1 MEDPVCD
8 FGVTAIERR
17 RNELIAVSFQS
28 LARPRPVRAYPR
40 SPPLSNSKRWRNF
53 RPMTSGCRIDATSS
67 LRSLIRVERKRLLC
81 IITDASA
88 MHSS

>member
-28 LARPRPVRAYPR
+28 LARPPAPRPRL
-40 SPPLSNSKRWRNF
+40 SPLSPSFQFKTLAKFSPDDF
-53 RPMTSGCRIDATSS
+53 RLPDRCN
-67 LRSLIRVERKRLLC
+67 
-81 IITDASA
+81 IILAVSD
-88 MHSS
+88 